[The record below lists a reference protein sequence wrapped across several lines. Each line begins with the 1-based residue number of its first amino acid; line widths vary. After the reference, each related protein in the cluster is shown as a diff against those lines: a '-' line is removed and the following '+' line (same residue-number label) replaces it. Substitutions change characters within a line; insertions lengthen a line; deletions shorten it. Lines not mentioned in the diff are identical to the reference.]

1 MTRQPFGVA
10 LCSCSLRIGLEESLL
25 GQFFRVRPRA
35 SPPVGDP
42 EEEPPVLPYP
52 IVEHLVSDLHR
63 KPSFGCAA
71 LLSPIECVLPSVL
84 FQYPLLF
91 LVNILLKD

>member
-1 MTRQPFGVA
+1 M
-10 LCSCSLRIGLEESLL
+10 L

-42 EEEPPVLPYP
+42 EEEPLVLPYP

-63 KPSFGCAA
+63 KPFLTACSAITYRVGSA
-71 LLSPIECVLPSVL
+71 LRFIPNT
-84 FQYPLLF
+84 PLLF
-91 LVNILLKD
+91 LANTLLKASIHDFTLG